1 MDLPSLTPDD
11 ISKIKRF
18 GEIAWAMMPERIKK
32 AAHGL
37 NDKGWNQVRWIRKA
51 TLYIEA
57 LYPRVASTR
66 LLGHD
71 KLIRIADIFTD
82 VYLYDTPLASQLRGL
97 KSLDAEALRAKRLQD
112 EQLRRPAADILKQ
125 SRIYLVGK
133 PGAGK
138 TTLLRYLVLQSIA
151 NQAETTPIYIQ
162 LKDVVE
168 NTSSVESVDLWRSII
183 DQFKICKLPAVD
195 VFVQDIFE
203 SGKVA
208 LLLDGLDEVTALNGI
223 RQTLITQTQQ
233 ISTRFPDI
241 KIILTCRTGAEDFT
255 FERFAVAQI
264 ADFSPEQQVYF
275 VKRWYSADPRTLNSF
290 LAQWTEPKCAGL
302 RDLASTPLLLAL
314 LCISF
319 DETREFPLRRG
330 DLYKEATEALLRKWS
345 TSRGITRDNPFKNF
359 TASRK
364 EQLLAHMA
372 FGLFRKRR
380 FIFTHQDAAEYINS
394 FLLTLPKNESLG
406 AYDPIDVIRHIEAA
420 HGLLV
425 HETSDFL
432 AFSHLT
438 IHEYFTARY
447 LIDSSNEKVLQ
458 RELTFETMSNTQW
471 REVILLAAGLLSSAD
486 YLLLLMRRVLCTRLA
501 GEVWIRRTLETL
513 KQKNSEPTRVW
524 GAHVVEARF
533 DPKHAEQVS
542 GISLPQFRVLLNGK
556 LSAIVIA
563 LTESGAGAQTI
574 ESAETLRRNIA
585 QRDIKHAYI
594 SLCEGPR
601 TRRDLFFEVLYLEEL
616 FSATLSIARV
626 SDRVTLERSLF
637 DYQH

>member
-1 MDLPSLTPDD
+1 MDLPNLTPDD
-11 ISKIKRF
+11 LSRIKRF

-32 AAHGL
+32 AARGL
-37 NDKGWNQVRWIRKA
+37 NDKGWNRVRWTRKA
-51 TLYIEA
+51 TLYVEE

-82 VYLYDTPLASQLRGL
+82 VYLYDRPLASQMRSLQ
-97 KSLDAEALRAKRLQD
+97 SLDAEALRAKRLQD

-125 SRIYLVGK
+125 SRIYLIGK

-168 NTSSVESVDLWRSII
+168 GALSPGNVDLWSAIVE
-183 DQFKICKLPAVD
+183 QFRVCKLPAVD
-195 VFVQDIFE
+195 VFVQDLFE

-208 LLLDGLDEVTALNGI
+208 LLLDGLDEVTVVNGI
-223 RQTLITQTQQ
+223 RSALIAQTQQ
-233 ISTRFPDI
+233 VSARFPDI

-255 FERFAVAQI
+255 FERFAIAQI
-264 ADFSPEQQVYF
+264 ADFSPDQQVSF
-275 VKRWYSADPRTLNSF
+275 VKRWYAKEPRTLNSF
-290 LAQWTEPKCAGL
+290 LSQWTQPKSAGL

-345 TSRGITRDNPFKNF
+345 VTRGITRDNPFKNF

-364 EQLLAHMA
+364 EQLLATMA
-372 FGLFRKRR
+372 FGLFRARR
-380 FIFTHQDAAEYINS
+380 FIFTHQDAAGYINA
-394 FLLTLPKNESLG
+394 FLLTLPKTESLG
-406 AYDPIDVIRHIEAA
+406 AFDPKDVIQHIEAA

-438 IHEYFTARY
+438 IHEYFTARF
-447 LIDSSNEKVLQ
+447 LIDSSNERVLQ
-458 RELTFETMSNTQW
+458 RELTFETLSNTQW
-471 REVILLAAGLLSSAD
+471 REVVLLAAGLLSSAD
-486 YLLLLMRRVLCTRLA
+486 YLLLLIRRVLSARLA
-501 GEVWIRRTLETL
+501 GEAWIRRTLETL
-513 KQKNSEPTRVW
+513 KQKDSDPIRVW
-524 GAHVVEARF
+524 GAHVVEAHF
-533 DPKHAEQVS
+533 DPKRAEQLS
-542 GISLPQFRVLLNGK
+542 GIGFTQFRALLNGK

-563 LTESGAGAQTI
+563 LTESGAASQTI
-574 ESAETLRRNIA
+574 GVVETLRRNIA

-594 SLCEGPR
+594 CLCEGPR

-616 FSATLSIARV
+616 FSATLSVARV
-626 SDRVTLERSLF
+626 GDRGNLERSLF
-637 DYQH
+637 DYQY